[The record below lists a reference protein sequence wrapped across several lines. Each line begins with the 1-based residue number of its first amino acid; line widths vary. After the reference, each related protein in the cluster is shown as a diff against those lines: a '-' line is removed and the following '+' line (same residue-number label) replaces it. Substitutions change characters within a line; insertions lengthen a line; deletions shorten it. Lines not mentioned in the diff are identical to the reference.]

1 MDPRSGKI
9 PRAAEQQNPCATAAK
24 PAPQRAG
31 TSASGP
37 CTLQPVLGN
46 RRDHRNEHPVRCN
59 EVRPPQLEK
68 SHRAMKTQH
77 SQKLIFLIFNT
88 HTHTTYYNRMK
99 VKPLMRIQLSPIKA
113 GNKVI
118 WKEAKQCRPSFSAL
132 ETVIFH

>member
-1 MDPRSGKI
+1 MDPRSGRI
-9 PRAAEQQNPCATAAK
+9 PRAAEQQSPSTTAAE

-37 CTLQPVLGN
+37 YALQPVLGN
-46 RRDHRNEHPVRCN
+46 RRDHRNEQPVRCN

-77 SQKLIFLIFNT
+77 SQKLIFLIFKT
-88 HTHTTYYNRMK
+88 HTHNILQQNEG
-99 VKPLMRIQLSPIKA
+99 KPLMRVQLSPIKA

-118 WKEAKQCRPSFSAL
+118 WKEAKQCCPSFPAL